1 MCKLWAVMLCC
12 LIVSDEVINL
22 KSNSVIFFTDNV
34 EANSD
39 LINLYEGIAT
49 VFVCG
54 YNSQT
59 WEGVDLYAKNIVAF
73 VFDGLS
79 EQKKFPWI
87 VTKLSEDG
95 IFNEV
100 PVIFTSD
107 SSMYAFEE
115 SGYRAC
121 AIDLISLPI
130 RQDVFV
136 RRFENLVE
144 IYHLKKQMNKM
155 SSIQTKRILNQ
166 ANMLKEQ
173 TDKMNTMNF
182 ELVELLV
189 AAIESRDMESGQ
201 HIKRIKYFTK
211 ALTDVVVKECPEY
224 NISAIQAEYIFLASS
239 VHDIGKIA
247 IPDAIMLKPGRLT
260 KEEFDIM
267 KTHTTHG
274 AELLDMMEE
283 ITDSQYSRYCR
294 DICLYHHERWDGK
307 GYPKG
312 LKGDEIPISAQI
324 VSVADC
330 YDALTSDR
338 PYKNALSHE
347 EAVELIMTGACGTFS
362 EQLLECFRIALPEFE
377 RIERNFKAA
386 SNEECSS
393 CDTAKNSYTT
403 EYQLYAEHHI
413 DSDAER
419 ELKISI
425 CEDKLLSAYN
435 VIFEADIVENNFEV
449 IRGSWS
455 PLFPFLPK
463 NIYEAFAQ
471 CHKICHPA
479 DSARFLQNV
488 SMSAF
493 KELVKSGVMKTRVE
507 FRAVKKDTEYVIL
520 GIIAFEADEKGE
532 ITKVFGAFDAY
543 FEDEIEK
550 EIQRSFTVSDGL
562 TGVSLQKKFSK
573 DVDDFLTLMPNS
585 KNALIF
591 IDIDEMGFINNM
603 FGYEYGNAFIKEIAS
618 KLRDFQEKQD
628 IYIGKASADKFLV
641 FVKNITKLRELI
653 VLIDT
658 LHKTLRKTYHTPTE
672 MGIFTVTLGI
682 AKFPQ
687 DGSNFKELFNNAEF
701 ACKAAKLN
709 KRSTYAFFNP
719 SMKDFSQISSEIKE
733 LETSFNSDGTQKF
746 FPVISKKTGE
756 LVCYDYNPFAGSLS
770 KIAFSSDLYHAIN
783 NSDANVKNFSLLAI
797 KNLLLTLIEKR
808 DSGVKLPPIS
818 IYTLL
823 VPDDVLTLVQNL
835 NDFVTQND
843 CSGIDLTVNVPQDFL
858 ENIDIRHLTSFANF
872 LKSIG
877 FSLGVYLVGER
888 YIHNSCYTRGVF
900 RRIVMAPTFLDVA
913 LTSKN
918 SSSYAAATL
927 NNLKI
932 VSEYVS
938 IPLTVTDADSESLF
952 NFGSVDFTHT
962 LEPVNEFEGMFKDF
976 ETRSLKKGEA
986 IVEKSFINTINPAM
1000 FLHDFVNSSIVL
1012 VAYDAYNDTIE
1023 ISENANAVF
1032 GFDVKTSFGDSSID
1046 FVKKFIKDED
1056 FEKFMLAISSAKETM
1071 KPVVTTVE
1079 CISSSELNE
1088 YKQYTISVQ
1097 CVLNHLG
1104 QPSRFQCILIP
1115 VM

>member
-1 MCKLWAVMLCC
+1 M
-12 LIVSDEVINL
+12 
-22 KSNSVIFFTDNV
+22 KSNSVIFFTENV
-34 EANSD
+34 DANSN
-39 LINLYEGIAT
+39 LIKLYEGIAT
-49 VFVCG
+49 VSVCG

-59 WEGVDLYAKNIVAF
+59 WDDVDLYAKNIVAF
-73 VFDGLS
+73 VFDGLQDNK
-79 EQKKFPWI
+79 ELPWI

-95 IFNEV
+95 VFNEV

-107 SSMYAFEE
+107 ASMYAFEDK
-115 SGYRAC
+115 GYRAC
-121 AIDLISLPI
+121 AIDLISDPI
-130 RQDVFV
+130 RQDVLV

-155 SSIQTKRILNQ
+155 SNIQTKRILNQ

-173 TDKMNTMNF
+173 SNKMNSMNY

-260 KEEFDIM
+260 KEEFEIM

-274 AELLDMMEE
+274 AELLDMLEE
-283 ITDSQYSRYCR
+283 IGDSQYSKYCR
-294 DICLYHHERWDGK
+294 DIALYHHERWDGK

-312 LKGDEIPISAQI
+312 LKGDNIPISAQI

-338 PYKNALSHE
+338 PYKNALSHD
-347 EAVELIMTGACGTFS
+347 EAVELIMTGACGAFS
-362 EQLLECFRIALPEFE
+362 EQLLECFRIALPEFQ

-393 CDTAKNSYTT
+393 CETTKNQYTT
-403 EYQLYAEHHI
+403 EYQLYAEHTENI
-413 DSDAER
+413 DNDDAER
-419 ELKISI
+419 ALKISI

-435 VIFEADIVENNFEV
+435 VIFEADVRENDFQV

-493 KELVKSGVMKTRVE
+493 KELVKSGIMKTRVE
-507 FRAVKKDTEYVIL
+507 FRAVKKETEYVIL
-520 GIIAFEADEKGE
+520 GIIAFEADENGE

-562 TGVSLQKKFSK
+562 TGVPLQKKFSK
-573 DVDDFLTLMPNS
+573 DVDDYLTLMPNS
-585 KNALIF
+585 QNALIF
-591 IDIDEMGFINNM
+591 IDIDEMGLINNM

-653 VLIDT
+653 VLIDN

-672 MGIFTVTLGI
+672 IGVFTVTLGV

-687 DGSNFKELFNNAEF
+687 DGKNFKELFNNAEF

-719 SMKDFSQISSEIKE
+719 SMKDFSQISSEIRE
-733 LETSFNSDGTQKF
+733 LETSFNSDGSQKF
-746 FPVISKKTGE
+746 FPVVSKKTGK
-756 LVCYDYNPFAGSLS
+756 LVCYDFNPFAGSLS
-770 KIAFSSDLYHAIN
+770 KIAFTSDLYHAIN
-783 NSDANVKNFSLLAI
+783 NSDANIKNFSLLAI

-808 DSGVKLPPIS
+808 DNGETIPPIS

-835 NDFVTQND
+835 NDFTQQND
-843 CSGIDLTVNVPQDFL
+843 CKGIDLTINVPQDFL
-858 ENIDIRHLTSFANF
+858 EKIDIRHLNSFVSF
-872 LKSIG
+872 LKKIG

-888 YIHNSCYTRGVF
+888 YVHNTCFTRDVF
-900 RRIVMAPTFLDVA
+900 RRIVMAPTFLDTA
-913 LTSKN
+913 LTSTE
-918 SSSYAAATL
+918 SAGYAALTL
-927 NNLKI
+927 DNLKSVADYI
-932 VSEYVS
+932 S
-938 IPLTVTDADSESLF
+938 IPITVTDSDAEHFFNCDS
-952 NFGSVDFTHT
+952 GDFTHT
-962 LEPVNEFEGMFKDF
+962 LEPVYDIAGMLEDFKAREVFDNNTSNENQ
-976 ETRSLKKGEA
+976 
-986 IVEKSFINTINPAM
+986 FITGINPAM
-1000 FLHDFVNSSIVL
+1000 YLHDIANSSIVL
-1012 VAYDAYNDTIE
+1012 VSYELSNGKIQL
-1023 ISENANAVF
+1023 SENANKVF
-1032 GFDVKTSFGDSSID
+1032 GFDVKTSFGASSLD
-1046 FVKKFIKDED
+1046 FVKKLLFKDD

-1071 KPVVTTVE
+1071 KPSV
-1079 CISSSELNE
+1079 CIVKCLYGKDFNE
-1088 YKQYTISVQ
+1088 YKEFTITIQ
-1097 CVLNHLG
+1097 CILNHLG
-1104 QPSRFQCILIP
+1104 QPTRFQCILIP
-1115 VM
+1115 IN

>member
-1 MCKLWAVMLCC
+1 M
-12 LIVSDEVINL
+12 
-22 KSNSVIFFTDNV
+22 KSNSVIFFTDNA
-34 EANSD
+34 EANSN
-39 LINLYEGIAT
+39 LIKLYEGIAT
-49 VFVCG
+49 VSVCG
-54 YNSQT
+54 YNSQN
-59 WEGVDLYAKNIVAF
+59 WSDVDLHAKNIVAF
-73 VFDGLS
+73 VFDGL
-79 EQKKFPWI
+79 EANKKTPWI

-95 IFNEV
+95 VFDEV
-100 PVIFTSD
+100 PVVFTTD
-107 SSMYAFEE
+107 ASMYAFEE
-115 SGYRAC
+115 AGYRAC
-121 AIDLISLPI
+121 AMDLISDPI

-173 TDKMNTMNF
+173 SNKMNTMNF

-260 KEEFDIM
+260 KEEFEIM

-274 AELLDMMEE
+274 AELLDMLEE
-283 ITDSQYSRYCR
+283 IGDSQYSRYCR
-294 DICLYHHERWDGK
+294 DIALYHHERWDGK

-312 LKGDEIPISAQI
+312 LRGDDIPISAQI

-338 PYKNALSHE
+338 PYKNALSHD

-386 SNEECSS
+386 SNEECGS
-393 CDTAKNSYTT
+393 CEATKKQYTT
-403 EYQLYAEHHI
+403 EYQLYAEHTENV
-413 DSDAER
+413 DTDAER
-419 ELKISI
+419 ALKVSI

-435 VIFEADIVENNFEV
+435 VIFEADIKENDFQV

-463 NIYEAFAQ
+463 NIYEAFTQ

-493 KELVKSGVMKTRVE
+493 KELVKQGIMKTRVE
-507 FRAVKKDTEYVIL
+507 FRAVKKETEYVIL
-520 GIIAFEADEKGE
+520 GIIAFEADENGE

-562 TGVSLQKKFSK
+562 TGVPLQKKFSK

-585 KNALIF
+585 QNALIF
-591 IDIDEMGFINNM
+591 IDIDEMGLINNM

-618 KLRDFQEKQD
+618 KLREFQEKQD

-653 VLIDT
+653 VLIDN
-658 LHKTLRKTYHTPTE
+658 LHKSLRKTYHTPTE

-687 DGSNFKELFNNAEF
+687 DGKTFKELFNNAEF

-733 LETSFNSDGTQKF
+733 LEASFNSDGSEKF
-746 FPVISKKTGE
+746 FPVVSKKTGR
-756 LVCYDYNPFAGSLS
+756 LLCYDYNPFAGSLT
-770 KIAFSSDLYHAIN
+770 KIAFTSDLYHAIN

-797 KNLLLTLIEKR
+797 KNLLLSLIEKR
-808 DSGVKLPPIS
+808 DSGETIPPIS

-823 VPDDVLTLVQNL
+823 VPDDVLNLIQNL
-835 NDFVTQND
+835 NDFVAQND
-843 CSGIDLTVNVPQDFL
+843 CKGIDLTINVPQDFL
-858 ENIDIRHLTSFANF
+858 ENIDIRHLNSFSSF
-872 LKSIG
+872 LRKIG

-888 YIHNSCYTRGVF
+888 YVHNSCFTRGVF
-900 RRIVMAPTFLDVA
+900 KRIVMAPTFLDTA
-913 LTSKN
+913 LTSAD
-918 SSSYAAATL
+918 SASYAALTL
-927 NNLKI
+927 NNLKS
-932 VSEYVS
+932 VSEYIS
-938 IPLTVTDADSESLF
+938 IPLNVSDSDADNFF
-952 NFGSVDFTHT
+952 NCDSVDFTHI
-962 LEPVNEFEGMFKDF
+962 LEPVDDISGMLVDFKSRNSYSDATKI
-976 ETRSLKKGEA
+976 ENN
-986 IVEKSFINTINPAM
+986 FITSINPAM
-1000 FLHDFVNSSIVL
+1000 FLHDFVNSSIIL
-1012 VAYDAYNDTIE
+1012 VAYDPCSSKIQ
-1023 ISENANAVF
+1023 ISENANDVL
-1032 GFDVKTSFGDSSID
+1032 GFDVKSTFVDSSLD
-1046 FVKKFIKDED
+1046 FVRKFLYKDD
-1056 FEKFMLAISSAKETM
+1056 FETFMLAVSSAKETM
-1071 KPVVTTVE
+1071 KPTICNVKCV
-1079 CISSSELNE
+1079 SGKDLNE
-1088 YKQYTISVQ
+1088 YKEFNMTIQ
-1097 CVLNHLG
+1097 CILNHLG
-1104 QPSRFQCILIP
+1104 QPTRFQCILIP
-1115 VM
+1115 LN

>member
-1 MCKLWAVMLCC
+1 M
-12 LIVSDEVINL
+12 
-22 KSNSVIFFTDNV
+22 KSNSVIFFTENI
-34 EANSD
+34 EANSN
-39 LINLYEGIAT
+39 LIKLYEGIAT
-49 VFVCG
+49 VSVCG

-59 WEGVDLYAKNIVAF
+59 WDDVDLYAKNIVAF
-73 VFDGLS
+73 VFDGL
-79 EQKKFPWI
+79 EKNKDIPWI

-95 IFNEV
+95 IFDEV
-100 PVIFTSD
+100 PVVFTSD
-107 SSMYAFEE
+107 ASMYAFEDK
-115 SGYRAC
+115 GYRAC
-121 AIDLISLPI
+121 AIDLISDSI
-130 RQDVFV
+130 RQDVFI

-144 IYHLKKQMNKM
+144 IYHLKKQMSKM

-173 TDKMNTMNF
+173 SNKMNTMNY

-260 KEEFDIM
+260 KEEFEIM

-274 AELLDMMEE
+274 AELLDMLEE
-283 ITDSQYSRYCR
+283 IGDSQYSRYCR
-294 DICLYHHERWDGK
+294 DIALYHHERWDGK

-312 LKGDEIPISAQI
+312 LKGNNIPISAQI

-393 CDTAKNSYTT
+393 CDVAKTKYTT
-403 EYQLYAEHHI
+403 EYQLYAEHTEES

-419 ELKISI
+419 ALKISI

-435 VIFEADIVENNFEV
+435 VIFEADIVENDFQV

-488 SMSAF
+488 SMSGF
-493 KELVKSGVMKTRVE
+493 KELVKQGIMKTRVE
-507 FRAVKKDTEYVIL
+507 FRAVKRDTEYVIL
-520 GIIAFEADEKGE
+520 GIIAFEADENGE

-562 TGVSLQKKFSK
+562 TGIPLQKKFSK
-573 DVDDFLTLMPNS
+573 DVEDFLTLMPS
-585 KNALIF
+585 SQNALIF
-591 IDIDEMGFINNM
+591 IDIDEMGLINNM

-653 VLIDT
+653 VLIDN
-658 LHKTLRKTYHTPTE
+658 LHKSLRKTYHTPTE
-672 MGIFTVTLGI
+672 MGIFTVTLGV
-682 AKFPQ
+682 AKYPQ
-687 DGSNFKELFNNAEF
+687 DGKTFKELFNNAEF

-733 LETSFNSDGTQKF
+733 LETSFNSDGIQKF
-746 FPVISKKTGE
+746 FPVVSKKTGE
-756 LVCYDYNPFAGSLS
+756 LICYDYNPFAGSLS
-770 KIAFSSDLYHAIN
+770 KIAFTSDLYHAIN

-808 DSGVKLPPIS
+808 DNGETIPPIS

-823 VPDDVLTLVQNL
+823 VPDDILTLVQNL
-835 NDFVTQND
+835 NDFVAQND
-843 CSGIDLTVNVPQDFL
+843 CKDIDLTVNVPQDFL
-858 ENIDIRHLTSFANF
+858 ENIDIRHLNSFASF
-872 LKSIG
+872 LKKIG

-888 YIHNSCYTRGVF
+888 YVHNTCFTRGIF
-900 RRIVMAPTFLDVA
+900 RRIVMAPTFLDTA
-913 LTSKN
+913 LTSTD
-918 SSSYAAATL
+918 SASYAALTL
-927 NNLKI
+927 NNLKA
-932 VSEYVS
+932 VSDFIS
-938 IPLTVTDADSESLF
+938 IPLNVTDADAEHFF
-952 NFGSVDFTHT
+952 NCDSTDFTHT
-962 LEPVNEFEGMFKDF
+962 LEPVDDINGMFDDYKSRKTFDVHSIKENKF
-976 ETRSLKKGEA
+976 ITSL
-986 IVEKSFINTINPAM
+986 NPAM

-1012 VAYDAYNDTIE
+1012 VAFDPLSGKIQ
-1023 ISENANAVF
+1023 ISENADDVF
-1032 GFDVKTSFGDSSID
+1032 GFDVKTSFGDSSMD
-1046 FVKKFIKDED
+1046 FVRKFLHEDD
-1056 FEKFMLAISSAKETM
+1056 FEKFMLAVSSAKETM
-1071 KPVVTTVE
+1071 KPSICTVK
-1079 CISSSELNE
+1079 CVSGNDLSE
-1088 YKQYTISVQ
+1088 YKEFTISIQ
-1097 CVLNHLG
+1097 CILNHLG
-1104 QPSRFQCILIP
+1104 QPTRFQCILIP
-1115 VM
+1115 IN

>member
-1 MCKLWAVMLCC
+1 M
-12 LIVSDEVINL
+12 
-22 KSNSVIFFTDNV
+22 KSNSVIFFTEDV
-34 EANSD
+34 EANSN
-39 LINLYEGIAT
+39 LIKLFEAISN
-49 VFVCG
+49 VSVCS
-54 YNSQT
+54 YSSQT
-59 WEGVDLYAKNIVAF
+59 WDDVDLYAKNIVAF
-73 VFDGLS
+73 VFDGLR
-79 EQKKFPWI
+79 ENNKFPWI

-95 IFNEV
+95 VFDEV

-107 SSMYAFEE
+107 ESMYAFENL
-115 SGYRAC
+115 GYRAC
-121 AIDLISLPI
+121 AIDLITEPI
-130 RQDVFV
+130 RQDVFI

-144 IYHLKKQMNKM
+144 IYQLKKQMNKM
-155 SSIQTKRILNQ
+155 SSIQTKRILDQ

-173 TDKMNTMNF
+173 TNKMNTMNF

-211 ALTDVVVKECPEY
+211 ALTEVVVKECPEY

-260 KEEFDIM
+260 KEEFEIM

-274 AELLDMMEE
+274 AKLLDMMEE
-283 ITDSQYSRYCR
+283 IGDSQYSKFCR

-312 LKGDEIPISAQI
+312 LKGDDIPISAQI
-324 VSVADC
+324 VSIADC

-338 PYKNALSHE
+338 PYKNALSHD
-347 EAVELIMTGACGTFS
+347 EAVELITTGACGTFS
-362 EQLLECFRIALPEFE
+362 EQLLNCFRIALPEFQ

-386 SNEECSS
+386 SAEQESES
-393 CDTAKNSYTT
+393 IASKYTT
-403 EYQLYAEHHI
+403 EFQLYAEHHNNN
-413 DSDAER
+413 DADAER

-435 VIFEADIVENNFEV
+435 VIFEADINENDFQV

-493 KELVKSGVMKTRVE
+493 KELVKSGIMKTRVE
-507 FRAVKKDTEYVIL
+507 FRAVKKDVEYVIL
-520 GIIAFEADEKGE
+520 GIIAFEADENGE

-562 TGVSLQKKFSK
+562 TGIPLQKKFSK
-573 DVDDFLTLMPNS
+573 DVDNFLTLMPNS
-585 KNALIF
+585 QNALIF
-591 IDIDEMGFINNM
+591 IDVDEMGLINSL
-603 FGYEYGNAFIKEIAS
+603 FGYEYGNSFIKEIANL
-618 KLRDFQEKQD
+618 LREFQEKHD
-628 IYIGKASADKFLV
+628 IYIGKASADKFFV

-653 VLIDT
+653 MLIDN

-687 DGSNFKELFNNAEF
+687 DGKNFKELFNNAEF

-719 SMKDFSQISSEIKE
+719 SMKDFSQISSEINE
-733 LETSFNSDGTQKF
+733 LENSLTSDKSHKF

-756 LVCYDYNPFAGSLS
+756 LICYDYNPFAGSLS
-770 KIAFSSDLYHAIN
+770 KIAFSSDLYHAVN
-783 NSDANVKNFSLLAI
+783 KSEANVKHFSLLAI

-808 DSGVKLPPIS
+808 DQGEVIPPIS

-823 VPDDVLTLVQNL
+823 VPDDILGFIQNL
-835 NDFVTQND
+835 NDFITEND
-843 CSGIDLTVNVPQDFL
+843 CKGIDLTINVPQDFL
-858 ENIDIRHLTSFANF
+858 EKIDVRHLNSFASF
-872 LKSIG
+872 LKSVG

-888 YIHNSCYTRGVF
+888 YIHNTCYTRGIF
-900 RRIVMAPTFLDVA
+900 RRIVVAPTFVDTA
-913 LTSKN
+913 LLSN
-918 SSSYAAATL
+918 HASSYAALTL
-927 NNLKI
+927 NYLKS

-938 IPLTVTDADSESLF
+938 IPLTVTDADAANLF
-952 NFGSVDFTHT
+952 NCGCVDFTHT
-962 LEPVNEFEGMFKDF
+962 LDAVSDFSEMFEDFKNR
-976 ETRSLKKGEA
+976 EAKKC
-986 IVEKSFINTINPAM
+986 EKVAEKPFINSINPSM

-1012 VAYDAYNDTIE
+1012 VTYDANHDKIE
-1023 ISENANAVF
+1023 ISENASSVF
-1032 GFDVKTSFGDSSID
+1032 GFDVKSSFGDSSID
-1046 FVKKFIKDED
+1046 FVRKFIVEED
-1056 FEKFMLAISSAKETM
+1056 FEKFMLAVSSAKETL
-1071 KPVVTTVE
+1071 KPVICQVKCVA
-1079 CISSSELNE
+1079 SPDLSEHKE
-1088 YKQYTISVQ
+1088 FTITIQ

-1104 QPSRFQCILIP
+1104 QPTRFQCLLIP
-1115 VM
+1115 A

>member
-1 MCKLWAVMLCC
+1 
-12 LIVSDEVINL
+12 
-22 KSNSVIFFTDNV
+22 
-34 EANSD
+34 
-39 LINLYEGIAT
+39 
-49 VFVCG
+49 
-54 YNSQT
+54 
-59 WEGVDLYAKNIVAF
+59 
-73 VFDGLS
+73 
-79 EQKKFPWI
+79 
-87 VTKLSEDG
+87 
-95 IFNEV
+95 
-100 PVIFTSD
+100 
-107 SSMYAFEE
+107 MYAFEDK
-115 SGYRAC
+115 GYRAC
-121 AIDLISLPI
+121 AIDLISDPI
-130 RQDVFV
+130 RQDVFI

-173 TDKMNTMNF
+173 SNKMNTMNY

-260 KEEFDIM
+260 KEEFEIM

-274 AELLDMMEE
+274 AELLDMLEE
-283 ITDSQYSRYCR
+283 IGDSQYSRYCR
-294 DICLYHHERWDGK
+294 DIALYHHERWDGK

-312 LKGDEIPISAQI
+312 LKGNNIPISAQI

-393 CDTAKNSYTT
+393 CENTKNQYTT
-403 EYQLYAEHHI
+403 EYQLYAEHTE
-413 DSDAER
+413 DAGNDDAER
-419 ELKISI
+419 ALKVSI

-435 VIFEADIVENNFEV
+435 VIFEADIIENDFQV

-488 SMSAF
+488 SMSSF
-493 KELVKSGVMKTRVE
+493 KELVKQGIMKTRVE
-507 FRAVKKDTEYVIL
+507 FRAVKKETEYVIL
-520 GIIAFEADEKGE
+520 GILAFEADENNE

-562 TGVSLQKKFSK
+562 TGIALQKKFSK
-573 DVDDFLTLMPNS
+573 DVDDYLTLMPNS
-585 KNALIF
+585 QNALIF
-591 IDIDEMGFINNM
+591 IDVDEMGLINNM
-603 FGYEYGNAFIKEIAS
+603 FGYEYGNTFIKEIAS
-618 KLRDFQEKQD
+618 KLRDFQEKED

-653 VLIDT
+653 VLIDN
-658 LHKTLRKTYHTPTE
+658 LHKSLRKTYHTPTE

-682 AKFPQ
+682 SKFPQ
-687 DGSNFKELFNNAEF
+687 DGKNFKELFNNAEF

-719 SMKDFSQISSEIKE
+719 SMKDFSQISSEIRE
-733 LETSFNSDGTQKF
+733 LEKSFNSDGTQKF
-746 FPVISKKTGE
+746 FPVVSKKTGT
-756 LVCYDYNPFAGSLS
+756 LICYDYNPFAGSLS
-770 KIAFSSDLYHAIN
+770 KIAFTSDLYHAIN
-783 NSDANVKNFSLLAI
+783 NSEANVKNFSLLAI

-808 DSGVKLPPIS
+808 DNGETIPPIS

-823 VPDDVLTLVQNL
+823 VPDDVLTLIQNL
-835 NDFVTQND
+835 NDFVAQND
-843 CSGIDLTVNVPQDFL
+843 CKGIDLTINVPQDFL
-858 ENIDIRHLTSFANF
+858 ENIDIRHLNSFASF
-872 LKSIG
+872 LKKIG

-888 YIHNSCYTRGVF
+888 YVHNSCFTRGVF
-900 RRIVMAPTFLDVA
+900 KRIVMAPTFLDSA
-913 LTSKN
+913 LASTESA
-918 SSSYAAATL
+918 SYAALTL
-927 NNLKI
+927 NNLKS
-932 VSEYVS
+932 VSEYIS
-938 IPLTVTDADSESLF
+938 IPMSVTDADAEHFF
-952 NFGSVDFTHT
+952 NCDSTDFTHT
-962 LEPVNEFEGMFKDF
+962 LEPVNEISGMLNDFKSR
-976 ETRSLKKGEA
+976 ETYDEFSVKENQ
-986 IVEKSFINTINPAM
+986 FITSINPAM
-1000 FLHDFVNSSIVL
+1000 FLHDFVTSSIVI
-1012 VAYDAYNDTIE
+1012 VAYDLATGKIQL
-1023 ISENANAVF
+1023 SENADEVF
-1032 GFDVKTSFGDSSID
+1032 GFDIKTSFGSSSLD
-1046 FVKKFIKDED
+1046 FVKKFLHNDD
-1056 FEKFMLAISSAKETM
+1056 FETFMLAISSAKETM
-1071 KPVVTTVE
+1071 KPSICTVK
-1079 CISSSELNE
+1079 CVSGKDLSE
-1088 YKQYTISVQ
+1088 YKEFTITVQ
-1097 CVLNHLG
+1097 CILNHLG
-1104 QPSRFQCILIP
+1104 QPTRFQCILIP
-1115 VM
+1115 VQ

>member
-1 MCKLWAVMLCC
+1 M
-12 LIVSDEVINL
+12 
-22 KSNSVIFFTDNV
+22 KSNAVIYFTEDID
-34 EANSD
+34 ANSN
-39 LINLYEGIAT
+39 LINMFEEIAQ
-49 VFVCG
+49 VSVCG
-54 YNSQT
+54 YNSQI
-59 WEGVDLYAKNIVAF
+59 WDDVDFYAKNIVAF
-73 VFDGLS
+73 VFDGLR
-79 EQKKFPWI
+79 ENNKFPWI
-87 VTKLSEDG
+87 VTKLSEDNV
-95 IFNEV
+95 FDEV

-107 SSMYAFEE
+107 ESMYAFEHM
-115 SGYRAC
+115 GYRAC
-121 AIDLISLPI
+121 AMDLITEPI
-130 RQDVFV
+130 RQDVFI

-144 IYHLKKQMNKM
+144 IYQLKKQMNKM
-155 SSIQTKRILNQ
+155 SSIQTKRILDQ

-173 TDKMNTMNF
+173 SNKMNTMNF

-260 KEEFDIM
+260 KEEFEIM

-274 AELLDMMEE
+274 AKLLDMMEE

-324 VSVADC
+324 VSIADC

-338 PYKNALSHE
+338 PYKNALSHD
-347 EAVELIMTGACGTFS
+347 EAVELITNGACGTFS
-362 EQLLECFRIALPEFE
+362 EQLLNCFRIALPEFQ
-377 RIERNFKAA
+377 RIERNFKATSAENDESTDSIA
-386 SNEECSS
+386 S
-393 CDTAKNSYTT
+393 KYTT
-403 EYQLYAEHHI
+403 EFQLYAEHHN
-413 DSDAER
+413 DSEAER

-435 VIFEADIVENNFEV
+435 VIFEADINENDFQV

-493 KELVKSGVMKTRVE
+493 KELVKAGVMKTRVE
-507 FRAVKKDTEYVIL
+507 FRAVKKETEYVIL
-520 GIIAFEADEKGE
+520 GIIAFEADENGE

-562 TGVSLQKKFSK
+562 TGVPLQKKFSK
-573 DVDDFLTLMPNS
+573 DVDNFLKLMPNS
-585 KNALIF
+585 QNALIF

-603 FGYEYGNAFIKEIAS
+603 FGYEYGNAFIKEIAG
-618 KLRDFQEKQD
+618 KLREFQDNND

-641 FVKNITKLRELI
+641 FVKNITKLRDLI
-653 VLIDT
+653 ILIDN
-658 LHKTLRKTYHTPTE
+658 LHKTLKKTYHTPTE

-682 AKFPQ
+682 AKYPQ
-687 DGSNFKELFNNAEF
+687 DGKSFKELFNNAEF

-719 SMKDFSQISSEIKE
+719 SMKDFSQLSSEIKE
-733 LETSFNSDGTQKF
+733 ISNSFKSDGSPKF
-746 FPVISKKTGE
+746 FPVVSKKTGD

-783 NSDANVKNFSLLAI
+783 KSEANVKNFSLLAI
-797 KNLLLTLIEKR
+797 KDLLLTLIEKR
-808 DSGVKLPPIS
+808 DSGEKIPPIS

-823 VPDDVLTLVQNL
+823 VPDDVLGLVQNL
-835 NDFVTQND
+835 NDFVIQND
-843 CSGIDLTVNVPQDFL
+843 CKGIDLTINVPQDFL
-858 ENIDIRHLTSFANF
+858 EKIDVRHLTSFSSF

-888 YIHNSCYTRGVF
+888 YIHNICYTRGVF
-900 RRIVMAPTFLDVA
+900 SRIVMAPTFLDTA
-913 LTSKN
+913 LMSKQ
-918 SSSYAAATL
+918 SSSYSALTL
-927 NNLKI
+927 NNLKA
-932 VSEYVS
+932 VSDYIS
-938 IPLTVTDADSESLF
+938 IPLTVTDADSDNLF
-952 NFGSVDFTHT
+952 NCGSVDFTHT
-962 LEPVNEFEGMFKDF
+962 LEPINDFSGMFDDF
-976 ETRSLKKGEA
+976 KNREINQKILND
-986 IVEKSFINTINPAM
+986 EKSFINSINPAM
-1000 FLHDFVNSSIVL
+1000 FLHDFVNSSIVI
-1012 VAYDAYNDTIE
+1012 VSYDANNDRIE
-1023 ISENANAVF
+1023 ISENASDVF

-1046 FVKKFIKDED
+1046 FVSKFIFEED
-1056 FEKFMLAISSAKETM
+1056 FEKFMIAISSAKETM
-1071 KPVVTTVE
+1071 KPVICTVK
-1079 CISSSELNE
+1079 CIANKDLSDFRE
-1088 YKQYTISVQ
+1088 YTISIQ
-1097 CVLNHLG
+1097 CILNHLG

-1115 VM
+1115 IM

>member
-1 MCKLWAVMLCC
+1 M
-12 LIVSDEVINL
+12 
-22 KSNSVIFFTDNV
+22 KSNSVIFFTENV

-39 LINLYEGIAT
+39 LIKLYEGIAT
-49 VFVCG
+49 VSVCG

-59 WEGVDLYAKNIVAF
+59 WEDVDLYAKNIVAF
-73 VFDGLS
+73 VFDGLK
-79 EQKKFPWI
+79 ENKNFPWI
-87 VTKLSEDG
+87 VTKLSEEG
-95 IFNEV
+95 TFNEV

-107 SSMYAFEE
+107 ESMYAFENM
-115 SGYRAC
+115 GYRAC
-121 AIDLISLPI
+121 AMDLISYPI

-173 TDKMNTMNF
+173 TNKMNTMNF

-260 KEEFDIM
+260 KEEFEIM

-274 AELLDMMEE
+274 AKLLDMMEE
-283 ITDSQYSRYCR
+283 ITDSQYSKYCR

-312 LKGDEIPISAQI
+312 LKGDDIPISAQI

-338 PYKNALSHE
+338 PYKNALSHD

-362 EQLLECFRIALPEFE
+362 EQLLNCFRIALPEFE

-386 SNEECSS
+386 SNEECGS
-393 CDTAKNSYTT
+393 CEATKNQYTT

-413 DSDAER
+413 DNEDSDAER
-419 ELKISI
+419 ALKVSI

-435 VIFEADIVENNFEV
+435 VIFEADINENDFQV

-463 NIYEAFAQ
+463 NIYEAFTQ

-493 KELVKSGVMKTRVE
+493 QELVKQGIMKTRVE

-520 GIIAFEADEKGE
+520 GILAFEADENKE

-543 FEDEIEK
+543 FEDEIEN

-562 TGVSLQKKFSK
+562 TGIPLQKKLSK
-573 DVDDFLTLMPNS
+573 DVDNFLTLMPNS
-585 KNALIF
+585 QNALIF
-591 IDIDEMGFINNM
+591 IDIDEMGLINNM

-653 VLIDT
+653 VLIDN
-658 LHKTLRKTYHTPTE
+658 LHKSLRKTYHTPTE
-672 MGIFTVTLGI
+672 MGIFTVTLGVS
-682 AKFPQ
+682 KFPQ
-687 DGSNFKELFNNAEF
+687 DGKNFKELFNNAEF

-733 LETSFNSDGTQKF
+733 LENSFNSDGLQKF
-746 FPVISKKTGE
+746 FPVVSKKTGK
-756 LVCYDYNPFAGSLS
+756 LICYDYNPFAGSLS
-770 KIAFSSDLYHAIN
+770 KIAFTSDLYHAIN
-783 NSDANVKNFSLLAI
+783 NSESNVKNFSLLAI

-808 DSGVKLPPIS
+808 DNGETIPPVS

-835 NDFVTQND
+835 NDFIAQND
-843 CSGIDLTVNVPQDFL
+843 CKGINLTINVPQDFL
-858 ENIDIRHLTSFANF
+858 ENIDIRHLNSFSTF
-872 LKSIG
+872 LNKIG

-888 YIHNSCYTRGVF
+888 YVHNSCFTRGVF
-900 RRIVMAPTFLDVA
+900 RRIIMAPTFLDTA
-913 LTSKN
+913 LASAEAA
-918 SSSYAAATL
+918 SYAALTL
-927 NNLKI
+927 NNLKS
-932 VSEYVS
+932 VSDYIS
-938 IPLTVTDADSESLF
+938 IPLSVTDADAEQFF
-952 NFGSVDFTHT
+952 NCDSVDFTHT
-962 LEPVNEFEGMFKDF
+962 LEPVNDISGMFDDF
-976 ETRSLKKGEA
+976 KSREA
-986 IVEKSFINTINPAM
+986 YSESTIKENPFITSINPAM

-1012 VAYDAYNDTIE
+1012 VTYDPLSGKIQ
-1023 ISENANAVF
+1023 ISENANDVF
-1032 GFDVKTSFGDSSID
+1032 GFDVKTSFGESSLD
-1046 FVKKFIKDED
+1046 FVRKFLYKED
-1056 FEKFMLAISSAKETM
+1056 FERFMLAVSSAKETM
-1071 KPVVTTVE
+1071 KPTICTVK
-1079 CISSSELNE
+1079 CVSGKNLSE
-1088 YKQYTISVQ
+1088 YKEFTISIQ
-1097 CVLNHLG
+1097 CILNHLG
-1104 QPSRFQCILIP
+1104 QPTRFQCILIP
-1115 VM
+1115 VQ